1 MVIKWLCH
9 YIEGFFY
16 GVDIVFATP
25 VPSAAAPG
33 VPAEAPSLP
42 TKLVLIDDGT
52 HTGKVSEATPIP
64 AETLTPHEVAT
75 PLATVQTEVTSL
87 VTPLIIFTSDPFT
100 VLF

>member
-1 MVIKWLCH
+1 MGVPIG
-9 YIEGFFY
+9 GFFD
-16 GVDIVFATP
+16 GADVAFVT
-25 VPSAAAPG
+25 SALSIAAHG
-33 VPAEAPSLP
+33 VPAEAPTPP
-42 TKLVLIDDGT
+42 TEPVPIDEGT